1 MPGRQSTAP
10 LSLLSKEPKRK
21 NSKHKKQRSL
31 NALAIA
37 EKTSPEHTKIRKHRL
52 AHSESGVNE
61 KRKRDIAQN
70 NESDDF
76 DREDDL
82 QRDANP
88 KRKKTK
94 HDRPREDVIDYGS
107 DSEGNEWML
116 GGVGSDD
123 DESLDSDE
131 AMGDSDEEKFE
142 GFVFQGSSSA
152 EGKWQNRTVREDE
165 ATSEKIGLSEGE
177 GNGEVDDDLGDESV
191 DMVAVL
197 DAGSEIEDEEDSHSE
212 FGSSGPNEEA
222 TSQISDGDESG
233 NLVSDDEHDVQH
245 SEKLEGLRSL
255 VTSMNE
261 QDSPQAP
268 KRNMLGAHESNVT
281 SEYGISSKQKLTIAD
296 LLPSVTDPQ
305 LKKSLRVLA
314 ENGTKPS
321 IKRGGIAKKLD
332 VPLPKRQQDRL
343 DRKAAYGKS
352 KETLDR
358 WIDTVKHNRQA
369 EHLLFPLQR
378 LDMVNAP
385 GTSKLDR
392 HTKPLTDLESTIR
405 NILQDSGLAPEN
417 GQTEEDQIQALEES
431 EANKMPLAEV
441 QTRRAELR
449 RSRDLL
455 FREEIKAKRINK
467 IKSKFYRRV
476 HRKERERLVQKDKDA
491 QSAAEVED
499 SEGERQNNDRRRAEE
514 RMGAKHR
521 ESRWAKGIKDSGRM
535 AWDEEA
541 RGGVE
546 EMVTREGNL
555 KRRILGREIDGRADE
570 ESSEDDDD
578 DEDDDEDDED
588 ENGIERI
595 AESLQERLR
604 RLAEN
609 RDIPEAGVKSSTSVL
624 SSMKFMLNAEA
635 ARKAS
640 NDGALQQMEREL
652 VGEETPS
659 EEEPEEGVGRKLYGP
674 NRSVPQ
680 ATKPKLQEQQSEFE
694 ERLDSDVE
702 GAEFAPPATK
712 ELQIIVECASSKKP
726 TGMNES
732 LPSRKQSREAKWSLT
747 QPSEAIEDNPW
758 LSGGKP
764 KPHGRDRTAR
774 DNGAAVIISNELPD
788 TASGAVARK
797 RHTKSGQKAAGMV
810 ELLQT
815 RPKDS
820 APQQASA
827 KGDASDG
834 DDEDA
839 EVRNSEPFMLRNQEL
854 VRKAFAGE
862 DVVADFQ
869 KDKEERMQS
878 EDEKVVDNTLAG
890 WGHWIGAGI
899 GKKAQRGKKKGD
911 LSKQEGMP
919 RAQRQDAKLDK
930 VVINEKRVKKNAKY
944 LASQLP
950 HPFETRQQYERSLRL
965 PLGPEWTTKET
976 FQAATKPRVLMK
988 QGIIRPMAKPMV

>member
-10 LSLLSKEPKRK
+10 LSLLSKKPERK
-21 NSKHKKQRSL
+21 NSKRKKQRSL

-37 EKTSPEHTKIRKHRL
+37 EKTNPERTKIRRHRL
-52 AHSESGVNE
+52 GQNESGVNE
-61 KRKRDIAQN
+61 KRKRDTARN
-70 NESDDF
+70 GESDDF
-76 DREDDL
+76 DRQDDL
-82 QRDANP
+82 QRDVNP
-88 KRKKTK
+88 KRKKTR
-94 HDRPREDVIDYGS
+94 HDKPREDLIDYGS

-142 GFVFQGSSSA
+142 GFVFRGSSSA
-152 EGKWQNRTVREDE
+152 EGKRQNRMVREDE
-165 ATSEKIGLSEGE
+165 ATSEKIDLSEGE
-177 GNGEVDDDLGDESV
+177 GNGEVDDDLGDEGV

-197 DAGSEIEDEEDSHSE
+197 DAGSEIEEEEESHSE
-212 FGSSGPNEEA
+212 YGSSGRNEEA
-222 TSQISDGDESG
+222 ASYISEGDEPG
-233 NLVSDDEHDVQH
+233 NLVSDDEHNDQH
-245 SEKLEGLRSL
+245 SEKLAGLQSL
-255 VTSMNE
+255 ITSMNE
-261 QDSPQAP
+261 QDSSQAP
-268 KRNMLGAHESNVT
+268 KRRMPGAHESNVP

-296 LLPSVTDPQ
+296 LFPSVTDPQ

-321 IKRGGIAKKLD
+321 IKRDGIAKKLD

-358 WIDTVKHNRQA
+358 WVDTVKHNRQA
-369 EHLLFPLQR
+369 EHLSFPLQG
-378 LDMVNAP
+378 LDTLNAR

-392 HTKPLTDLESTIR
+392 HTNPLTDLESTIW

-417 GQTEEDQIQALEES
+417 GQTEEDQIQAFEDS
-431 EANKMPLAEV
+431 DGNKMPLAEV
-441 QTRRAELR
+441 QKRRAELR

-467 IKSKFYRRV
+467 IKSKSYRRV
-476 HRKERERLVQKDKDA
+476 HRKERERLVQNDKDT
-491 QSAAEVED
+491 QVAAEMED

-546 EMVTREGNL
+546 EMVRREDNL

-570 ESSEDDDD
+570 ESSDDDD
-578 DEDDDEDDED
+578 DEDDEVDEH

-595 AESLQERLR
+595 TESLQERLR
-604 RLAEN
+604 RLDEN
-609 RDIPEAGVKSSTSVL
+609 RDIPKTGVRSSTLVL
-624 SSMKFMLNAEA
+624 SSMKFMLDAEA
-635 ARKAS
+635 ARKTS
-640 NDGALQQMEREL
+640 NDGAVQQMEREL
-652 VGEETPS
+652 AGEETPS

-694 ERLDSDVE
+694 ERLDPDGE
-702 GAEFAPPATK
+702 AAEFAPPAEK
-712 ELQIIVECASSKKP
+712 ELQIIVDSASSRKS
-726 TGMNES
+726 TSMNES
-732 LPSRKQSREAKWSLT
+732 LPSRKQSRETKWSLI

-764 KPHGRDRTAR
+764 KPHGRDRIAR
-774 DNGAAVIISNELPD
+774 DNGAALIISNESPD

-797 RHTKSGQKAAGMV
+797 RHTKSRQKAAGMV
-810 ELLQT
+810 ELVQT

-839 EVRNSEPFMLRNQEL
+839 EVGNSEPFMLRNQEL

-869 KDKEERMQS
+869 KEKEERMQS
-878 EDEKVVDNTLAG
+878 EDEKVVDDTLAG

-911 LSKQEGMP
+911 LSKQEGRP

-965 PLGPEWTTKET
+965 PVGPEWTTKET

>member
-1 MPGRQSTAP
+1 MSGRQSTAP

-21 NSKHKKQRSL
+21 NSKRKKQRSL

-37 EKTSPEHTKIRKHRL
+37 EKTNPERTKIRRHRL
-52 AHSESGVNE
+52 GQSESGVNE
-61 KRKRDIAQN
+61 KRKRDTAQN
-70 NESDDF
+70 SESDKF
-76 DREDDL
+76 DRQDDL
-82 QRDANP
+82 QRDVNP
-88 KRKKTK
+88 KRKKTR
-94 HDRPREDVIDYGS
+94 HDRPREDLIDYGS

-142 GFVFQGSSSA
+142 GFVFRGSSSA
-152 EGKWQNRTVREDE
+152 EGKRQIRMVREDE
-165 ATSEKIGLSEGE
+165 STSEKIDLSEGE
-177 GNGEVDDDLGDESV
+177 GNREVDDDLGDEGV

-197 DAGSEIEDEEDSHSE
+197 DAGNEIEDEEESHSE
-212 FGSSGPNEEA
+212 YGSSGRNEEA
-222 TSQISDGDESG
+222 ASHISEGDESG
-233 NLVSDDEHDVQH
+233 NLVSDDEHDDQH
-245 SEKLEGLRSL
+245 SEKLAGLQSL
-255 VTSMNE
+255 ITSMNE
-261 QDSPQAP
+261 QDSSQAP
-268 KRNMLGAHESNVT
+268 KQRMPGAHESNVP

-305 LKKSLRVLA
+305 LRKSLRVLA

-332 VPLPKRQQDRL
+332 APLPKRQQDRL

-369 EHLLFPLQR
+369 EHLSFPLQG
-378 LDMVNAP
+378 LNTVNAP

-392 HTKPLTDLESTIR
+392 HTNPLTDLELTIR
-405 NILQDSGLAPEN
+405 NILQDSGLDPEN
-417 GQTEEDQIQALEES
+417 GQTEEDQIQAFEES
-431 EANKMPLAEV
+431 DGNKMPLAEV
-441 QTRRAELR
+441 QKRRAELR

-467 IKSKFYRRV
+467 IKSKSYRRV

-491 QSAAEVED
+491 QAAAEVDD

-546 EMVTREGNL
+546 EMVRREENL
-555 KRRILGREIDGRADE
+555 KRRIVGREVDGKVDE
-570 ESSEDDDD
+570 MSSD
-578 DEDDDEDDED
+578 DDDEDDED
-588 ENGIERI
+588 ENGIEGI

-604 RLAEN
+604 RLDEN
-609 RDIPEAGVKSSTSVL
+609 RDIPKAGFRSSTLAL

-635 ARKAS
+635 AQKAS
-640 NDGALQQMEREL
+640 NDGAVQQMEREL
-652 VGEETPS
+652 AGEETPS

-674 NRSVPQ
+674 NRSVTQ
-680 ATKPKLQEQQSEFE
+680 ATKPKLQEQQSEIE
-694 ERLDSDVE
+694 ERPDSDGE
-702 GAEFAPPATK
+702 AAEFAPPAEK
-712 ELQIIVECASSKKP
+712 ELQIIVDSASSKKS

-732 LPSRKQSREAKWSLT
+732 LASRKQSREAKWSLT

-764 KPHGRDRTAR
+764 KPHGRDRKAR
-774 DNGAAVIISNELPD
+774 DNGQAVIISNELPD

-797 RHTKSGQKAAGMV
+797 RQTKSGQKAAGIV
-810 ELLQT
+810 ELVQT
-815 RPKDS
+815 KPKDS
-820 APQQASA
+820 APQQASG

-834 DDEDA
+834 DEDA
-839 EVRNSEPFMLRNQEL
+839 EVGNSEPFMLRNQEL

-869 KDKEERMQS
+869 KEKEERMQS
-878 EDEKVVDNTLAG
+878 EDEKVVDDTLAG

-911 LSKQEGMP
+911 FSKQEGTP

-965 PLGPEWTTKET
+965 PVGPEWTTKET